1 MLIKL
6 NNNYYVNLKTVSNI
20 ECDPINLRMIFLYD
34 YSVRLNRIKTP
45 TGVLKTISDYK
56 YKDFDSYE
64 EYSEFFNSLKD
75 KIEKMTV
82 NGSLNFR
89 EVKNLAEDERTRFYF
104 VNLDH
109 LTFIK
114 IKDDPTMQK
123 PRLILNFDNAITF
136 TDKSVTDDQITGAWI
151 YIDIPE
157 SDMEI
162 VRSNIENIDNC
173 MLLNEK
179 NSRIKKGFFS
189 KNK

>member
-189 KNK
+189 QNK

>member
-1 MLIKL
+1 
-6 NNNYYVNLKTVSNI
+6 
-20 ECDPINLRMIFLYD
+20 
-34 YSVRLNRIKTP
+34 
-45 TGVLKTISDYK
+45 
-56 YKDFDSYE
+56 
-64 EYSEFFNSLKD
+64 
-75 KIEKMTV
+75 MTA

-189 KNK
+189 